1 MDINKIKLEQ
11 LEKGKKS
18 YDQIKIDVNIN
29 LESEH

>member
-1 MDINKIKLEQ
+1 MNIDKLKLQE

-18 YDQIKIDVNIN
+18 YDQIKINTNIN